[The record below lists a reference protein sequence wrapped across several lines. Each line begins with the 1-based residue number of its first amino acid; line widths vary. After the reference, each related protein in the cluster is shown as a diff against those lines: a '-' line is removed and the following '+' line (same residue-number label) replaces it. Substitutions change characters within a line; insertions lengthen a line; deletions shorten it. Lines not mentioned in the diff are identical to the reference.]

1 RNPRSHHLPDGAH
14 RSRQGRAHQG
24 PEAIRGR
31 SESCQALMVEYRIM
45 TRRALLPCAAM
56 AARLAKAT
64 PHARVKSLQV
74 ISQQPEFYHGW
85 PTLARLHSGELLVT
99 YSGGR
104 EAHVCPFGRVEII
117 RSSDNGRSWSWPETV
132 LDTPID
138 DRDSGVC
145 ETPAGSLLVTTFTS
159 LAYEDAL
166 KKAAGWDPQRLARWR
181 AVNLRAP
188 AER

>member
-1 RNPRSHHLPDGAH
+1 MAKVGE
-14 RSRQGRAHQG
+14 RADAG
-24 PEAIRGR
+24 
-31 SESCQALMVEYRIM
+31 SESELCRSAPSWVKVM

-56 AARLAKAT
+56 ASRLARAA
-64 PHARVKSLQV
+64 PRARVQSLQI

-117 RSSDNGRSWSWPETV
+117 RSSDNGQNWSWPETV

-159 LAYEDAL
+159 LAYEDVL
-166 KKAAGWDPQRLARWR
+166 KKADGWDPQRLARWR
-181 AVNLRAP
+181 AINLRAS
-188 AER
+188 AERRKAMLGTWMLR